1 MEETKAKNNF
11 GIIFLLVML
20 LGALAYILYFVNKPT
35 RNLETPQTSPS
46 LGQPVVQTTES
57 TNTTKEM
64 EVIKEFKVIGTKFSF
79 DVTEIKVKQGDKV
92 KITFVNKEGLHDWRV
107 DEFDAKTKVINE
119 GETDTVEFVA
129 SKTGKFEYYCSVG
142 EHRKLGMKG
151 FLIVE

>member
-20 LGALAYILYFVNKPT
+20 LGALAYILYFVNRPT
-35 RNLETPQTSPS
+35 QPLEIPQPSPS
-46 LGQPVVQTTES
+46 LGQPVIQTTES
-57 TNTTKEM
+57 TTTVKEI
-64 EVIKEFKVIGTKFSF
+64 EVIKEFKIVGRNFSF

-92 KITFVNKEGLHDWRV
+92 KITFANKEGFHDWRV
-107 DEFDAKTKVINE
+107 DEFDAKTKVIKEN
-119 GETDTVEFVA
+119 ETDTVEFVA

-151 FLIVE
+151 FLVVE